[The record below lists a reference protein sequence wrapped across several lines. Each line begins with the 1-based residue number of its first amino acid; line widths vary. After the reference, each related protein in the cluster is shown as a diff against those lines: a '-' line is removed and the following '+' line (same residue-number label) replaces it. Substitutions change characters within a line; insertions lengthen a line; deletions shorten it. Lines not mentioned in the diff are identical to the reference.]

1 MNRIKILS
9 EKISVK
15 NCLSYNK
22 FVNYTNQLSEHAKQ
36 QPGFISSN
44 TYFKE
49 PLEMAKL
56 PINVITISEWKNME
70 SWENWYNS
78 DIRNEIYN
86 DFKDTIKKEEYN
98 LIFKK
103 NNINDIFLL

>member
-1 MNRIKILS
+1 M
-9 EKISVK
+9 E
-15 NCLSYNK
+15 
-22 FVNYTNQLSEHAKQ
+22 
-36 QPGFISSN
+36 
-44 TYFKE
+44 
-49 PLEMAKL
+49 KL